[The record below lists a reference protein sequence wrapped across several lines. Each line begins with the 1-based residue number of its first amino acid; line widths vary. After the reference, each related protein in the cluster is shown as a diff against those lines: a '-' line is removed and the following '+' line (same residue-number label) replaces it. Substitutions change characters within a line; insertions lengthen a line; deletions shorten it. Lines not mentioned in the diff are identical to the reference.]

1 MKSALEWKKYYLTPE
16 FREKYFYNGDD
27 LGVSCTDSGTSF
39 KLWSPSADSVTL
51 NLYQDGSEGEAFRR
65 IMMSPAGSGCGA
77 GGRKN
82 VSTAYIMTTRL

>member
-27 LGVSCTDSGTSF
+27 LGVRCMDSGTSF
-39 KLWSPSADSVTL
+39 KLWSPSAGSVTL

-65 IMMSPAGSGCGA
+65 IMMSPAGSG
-77 GGRKN
+77 
-82 VSTAYIMTTRL
+82 VWS